1 MQTDRP
7 WLPSVLVLAMAVL
20 CLSTSS
26 AASTSGSDAQTT
38 PSKQAPAGAAATPEP
53 ADPATRSPSI
63 KETLAAVGQISH
75 ELKRIDER
83 LGKMEESVAGINGSL
98 APVGDLARPR
108 VLVSLILLATACV
121 AGLLVLHAALRRWSH
136 SSSK

>member
-1 MQTDRP
+1 MQSDRP

-20 CLSTSS
+20 CLSTPST
-26 AASTSGSDAQTT
+26 ATTSGSDAPTK
-38 PSKQAPAGAAATPEP
+38 PSKHEPAGAAATPEP

-75 ELKRIDER
+75 ELKLIDER
-83 LGKMEESVAGINGSL
+83 LGKMEESVAGINESL

-108 VLVSLILLATACV
+108 ALGSLILLATACV
-121 AGLLVLHAALRRWSH
+121 AGLLVLHAALRRWSR